1 MTPQEQQEM
10 MAALLRSGQAVPP
23 PPVNPY
29 GGGSYG
35 GSSPYNFAPA
45 PAPSAPDRYQTAAQ
59 DFAGQDAD
67 IAAQRAQ
74 AAALAKSSMDSP
86 DLIQAGRVSHAGASP
101 FSALAQ
107 GLQGYMGGKATAEA
121 RAGSSA
127 LAKSRAEQAA
137 AVGDLAREKTERD
150 IAEEARKAK
159 LEADRFTMDS
169 ENTTADN
176 DREERKLA
184 QTIAAAQATQ
194 GKRDVAVFHNPKYDP
209 EDENSSPTVSYRIRP
224 DGLAEDQNG
233 AVIDATSLTPWKA
246 GTEGSTGNMTK
257 AQIKAMEDAARDPV
271 AGDFTT
277 SPANMISILDN
288 KYFPTGTGQT
298 VDRVKGQYFPS
309 LTEEGPAIED
319 FQRQVETQLV
329 DNLVTDLKS
338 AKLTPVSDKDL
349 ATLRGKLAGV
359 ENTPYAILGF
369 MTQELRPKLARGFDE
384 AIKKGVRTEEDRQNY
399 MNQVDAAYIRAAQKI
414 DYPLERLI
422 TQGVN
427 PEIIKLAQ
435 LRAQK

>member
-1 MTPQEQQEM
+1 MTPQEEQM
-10 MAALLRSGQAVPP
+10 LLAQILKSPPSG
-23 PPVNPY
+23 NPY
-29 GGGSYG
+29 GAGAAGN
-35 GSSPYNFAPA
+35 PYSM
-45 PAPSAPDRYQTAAQ
+45 SAPPLTAPRAVSPNTT
-59 DFAGQDAD
+59 FAGEEAG
-67 IAAQRAQ
+67 IAAQQRMAEALMAQ
-74 AAALAKSSMDSP
+74 SQKSP
-86 DLIQAGRVSHAGASP
+86 DLITAGRVSHAGASP

-107 GLQGYMGGKATAEA
+107 GISGYYGGKKAAGVQKRSAALSEQEAAAAAAQDEIDAAALAAETAE
-121 RAGSSA
+121 
-127 LAKSRAEQAA
+127 
-137 AVGDLAREKTERD
+137 T
-150 IAEEARKAK
+150 ARKAD
-159 LEADRFTMDS
+159 LEARRVTMDE

-176 DREERKLA
+176 DRAERALR
-184 QTIAAAQATQ
+184 QTIAATQ
-194 GKRDVAVFHNPKYDP
+194 GKRDVAVYHNPNYNPD
-209 EDENSSPTVSYRIRP
+209 DENSSPTVSYRIRP

-298 VDRVKGQYFPS
+298 VDRLKGQFFPS

-329 DNLVTDLKS
+329 DNLVQDLS
-338 AKLTPVSDKDL
+338 AAKLTPVSDKDL
-349 ATLRGKLAGV
+349 ETLRGKLAGV

-414 DYPLERLI
+414 DYPLERLV

-427 PEIIKLAQ
+427 PELIKLAQ